1 MPCGLQSRCQGEWS
15 FSRKGCMRNKHTA
28 SGCYRFDSREH
39 ERTTKIMK
47 TKYYSHSS
55 CPPRTQET
63 CPFLVSEASAT
74 RTRRQLQPERIAD
87 WRNGLIEE
95 HNDIQI
101 QPQETDNSDRA
112 TVFRLASEHNKVQ
125 GSWPRVIQSN
135 GTGHSLLGQLCSA
148 IMLKPSR
155 RKLGY

>member
-1 MPCGLQSRCQGEWS
+1 
-15 FSRKGCMRNKHTA
+15 MRNKHTA

-47 TKYYSHSS
+47 IIVIARAHQGPKKPVLFSF
-55 CPPRTQET
+55 PK
-63 CPFLVSEASAT
+63 LV
-74 RTRRQLQPERIAD
+74 RREHDCNFNQNR
-87 WRNGLIEE
+87 LIEE

-135 GTGHSLLGQLCSA
+135 GTGHS
-148 IMLKPSR
+148 
-155 RKLGY
+155 

>member
-1 MPCGLQSRCQGEWS
+1 
-15 FSRKGCMRNKHTA
+15 MRNKCTA

-55 CPPRTQET
+55 SPPRTQET
-63 CPFLVSEASAT
+63 CPFLISQASAT
-74 RTRRQLQPERIAD
+74 RTRLQLQPEQTDPKLVRREHD
-87 WRNGLIEE
+87 CNFNQNRLIEE